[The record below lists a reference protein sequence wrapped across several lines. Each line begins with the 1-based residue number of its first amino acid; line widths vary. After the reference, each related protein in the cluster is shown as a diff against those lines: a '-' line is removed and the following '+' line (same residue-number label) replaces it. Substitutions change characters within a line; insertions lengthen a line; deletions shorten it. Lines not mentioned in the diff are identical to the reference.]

1 MENSFTEYYS
11 VFGQKVSITSNK
23 TMFDT
28 PQESLNSLQQSY
40 GVILT
45 AFGDHTREGILNG
58 IEFVLTD
65 PNLHTKSFI
74 GKDKEVLFNFDAENF
89 NIYDVKFSDTTEQDD
104 GTIIDKPD
112 IDYPKE
118 NALVCYWMIEFEEAE
133 IIIYITSHWTFFADI
148 REIKQ
153 KFFYFD

>member
-1 MENSFTEYYS
+1 MENAFTEYYS

-23 TMFDT
+23 TYFDD
-28 PQESLNSLQQSY
+28 PIASLKALQENY
-40 GVILT
+40 GIILT

-65 PNLHTKSFI
+65 PNLHTRKI
-74 GKDKEVLFNFDAENF
+74 EGKDNETIFHFDKDNFT
-89 NIYDVKFSDTTEQDD
+89 IYDVKFSDTTEEDD
-104 GTIIDKPD
+104 GTITNKPD

-148 REIKQ
+148 KEIKQ